1 MGREHSSSRHS
12 KSHSSKRKTCKV
24 QHCNRERKSTTRNG
38 ETTTYKYCE
47 KHWNQANSN
56 SQSSGY
62 TTPPHARCCEQP
74 SSMPMFPNQKC
85 QFQDCNCAANPP
97 YNYFCPKHERVI
109 WYNSYIS
116 RVNYSRPSMYH
127 SAPPSPPLSPSQV
140 PVDGSIPSEHPT
152 ASTTTTS
159 YTTDGR
165 RDSTQSTSS
174 GQTAPCSATTT
185 VTAPAEPTVESNVE
199 AVSYVADQE
208 KHQMCDEHDRL
219 PTFWSGVGVGLCILL
234 QIIHVL
240 MRLLLELAQGVG
252 KRGMW

>member
-1 MGREHSSSRHS
+1 MGREHSSSRRS

-24 QHCNRERKSTTRNG
+24 DHCSRERKSTTHNG

-56 SQSSGY
+56 NQSSGY
-62 TTPPHARCCEQP
+62 ATPPYARCCEQP
-74 SSMPMFPNQKC
+74 SSMPTFPNQKC
-85 QFQDCNCAANPP
+85 HFQDCNCAINPP
-97 YNYFCPKHERVI
+97 SNYFCAKHDRLT
-109 WYNSYIS
+109 WFNSYC
-116 RVNYSRPSMYH
+116 NYSRPSMQH
-127 SAPPSPPLSPSQV
+127 SAPPSPPPSPPQG
-140 PVDGSIPSEHPT
+140 PVDSTIPSEHPT
-152 ASTTTTS
+152 AS

-165 RDSTQSTSS
+165 RNSIQSTTS
-174 GQTAPCSATTT
+174 GQITPLPVTTT
-185 VTAPAEPTVESNVE
+185 VAAPAEPTTESRVEV
-199 AVSYVADQE
+199 VSYVADQE
-208 KHQMCDEHDRL
+208 KYQMCDDNDRL